1 MAAISVDVKEQIK
14 QSIDIVDLIG
24 SHLSLQRRGRK
35 FVANCPWHDDRRPSL
50 QIDPERQSFKCFVCD
65 IGGDVFSFVMRTE
78 NVEFPEALA
87 ILAERAGIS
96 LEGSRGGAPKP
107 QLREDRD
114 VVAWARQR
122 FHEYLVRD
130 LAAEPARRY
139 LTERGITLASIER
152 FRLGFSPESWDWLL
166 RAARSESISPAAL
179 QRVGLVIQRDERG
192 GHYDRFRGRVLF
204 PINDQLGRPV
214 GFGGRVLP
222 GIAEEKGDAAGA
234 KYINS
239 PESPLFV
246 KSKLLY
252 GLDLARGEFQA
263 KREAIVVE
271 GYTDCLIAHQCGIP
285 NTVAVLGTALGAG
298 HIKLL
303 RRLVDRV
310 VLLLDGDVAGQ
321 RRANEVLDLF
331 VAEQFDLRV
340 ATLPEGQDPCD
351 YLLQHGGEAFRGV
364 VRRAVDAL
372 EHKMQ
377 VTLAAI
383 EGQET
388 AHASNQA
395 VEAVLSTLAQVKR
408 GDGVVSSAAR
418 LREEQMLHMLAQRFG
433 VSEAAL
439 RSRLATLRRSSATQY
454 RLPDDEEAAVDE
466 DIPPGRLDPWDR
478 DLLEILV
485 HQPECVVTALQHIA
499 PSQLRSELGREIY
512 QKVCD
517 LAEADELPTLDRLM
531 LEFESPRLRQLLN
544 NLDEGGRA
552 KEQGDW
558 SGLLRAYIERL
569 AGAGEDSQQVAAIRA
584 MRERRM
590 DENEE
595 FAALRDM
602 ISRQRDIQRKKRGMQ
617 SDKKPA
623 K

>member
-1 MAAISVDVKEQIK
+1 MAAVSVDVKEQVK
-14 QSIDIVDLIG
+14 EAIDIVDLTG

-65 IGGDVFSFVMRTE
+65 IGGDVFSFVMRME

-96 LEGSRGGAPKP
+96 LKGNRGAPTP

-114 VVAWARQR
+114 VIAWARGR
-122 FHEYLVRD
+122 FYDYLVRD
-130 LAAEPARRY
+130 PAAEPARRY
-139 LTERGITLASIER
+139 LAERGITRESIER
-152 FRLGFSPESWDWLL
+152 FQVGFSPESWDWLL
-166 RAARSESISPAAL
+166 GAARQQSISGAAL
-179 QRVGLVIQRDERG
+179 ERVGLAIGRDQGG

-204 PINDQLGRPV
+204 PISDQLGRPV

-222 GIAEEKGDAAGA
+222 EVAAEKGDAAGA

-239 PESPLFV
+239 PESPLFS

-252 GLDLARGEFQA
+252 GLDLARDEFQA

-285 NTVAVLGTALGAG
+285 NTVAVLGTALGAS

-310 VLLLDGDVAGQ
+310 VLLLDGDAAGQ

-351 YLLQHGGEAFRGV
+351 FLLQHGGEAFRGV
-364 VRRAVDAL
+364 VDAAADAL
-372 EHKMQ
+372 EHKMR
-377 VTLAAI
+377 VTLAGL
-383 EGQET
+383 EGKET
-388 AHASNQA
+388 AHSSNQA
-395 VEAVLSTLAQVKR
+395 VESILATMAQAKR
-408 GDGVVSSAAR
+408 GDGADVSAAR
-418 LREEQMLHMLAQRFG
+418 LREEQMLHTLAGRFG
-433 VSEAAL
+433 VSEEAL
-439 RSRLATLRRSSATQY
+439 RTRLATLRRRPTGQH
-454 RLPDDEEAAVDE
+454 RQLIDGNDDDTANEEETV
-466 DIPPGRLDPWDR
+466 PSRLDPWDR

-485 HQPECVVTALQHIA
+485 HQPDCVVTAQLHIS
-499 PSQLRSELGREIY
+499 PSQLRSEMGRVVY
-512 QKVCD
+512 QKCCD

-531 LEFESPRLRQLLN
+531 LEFESPQLRHLIST
-544 NLDEGGRA
+544 LDEGGRA
-552 KEQGDW
+552 KQQDDW
-558 SGLLRAYIERL
+558 SGLLMQYVERL
-569 AGAGEDSQQVAAIRA
+569 AGASEAASRKAAIRA
-584 MRERRM
+584 MRESRM
-590 DENEE
+590 DERQELD
-595 FAALRDM
+595 ALRDM
-602 ISRQRDIQRKKRGMQ
+602 INQQRKNKGIQ
-617 SDKKPA
+617 SGESQPE
-623 K
+623 